1 MIFPLAGGRG
11 AVGLSNSAANIK
23 ITSYIKTEYYGQ
35 ICQAYQKLMATTRR
49 KHDKICFSSTALAV
63 SVSASVSVAV
73 SVSIGVD
80 VSVDVSLF
88 WPAHCRNRV
97 SHEKAL
103 ASPECHMEH
112 EN

>member
-1 MIFPLAGGRG
+1 MEGGRR

-23 ITSYIKTEYYGQ
+23 ITSYIKSEYYGQ

-63 SVSASVSVAV
+63 SVSASVSV
-73 SVSIGVD
+73 SISIGL
-80 VSVDVSLF
+80 DVSLF